1 VLAKGTDRRENPRQL
16 FPFQWLLA
24 KPGGAGVSTCTL
36 GVGFLL
42 QTLPAM
48 AIFAV
53 KAFNRKGH

>member
-1 VLAKGTDRRENPRQL
+1 MANDCRKDRQAGKSRQL

-36 GVGFLL
+36 GAGSFFANFAESL
-42 QTLPAM
+42 

-53 KAFNRKGH
+53 KSF